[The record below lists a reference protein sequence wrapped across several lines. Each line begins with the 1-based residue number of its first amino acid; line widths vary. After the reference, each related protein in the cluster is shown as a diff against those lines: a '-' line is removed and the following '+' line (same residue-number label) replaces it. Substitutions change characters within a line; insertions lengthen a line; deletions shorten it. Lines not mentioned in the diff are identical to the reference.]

1 MVFSFSDIDD
11 NEENYFTHTISD
23 LNKVIIDKNIVCIRC
38 DYTCDC
44 FTLLQPRKPNFY
56 IYKKKT
62 HGITNKDIIDF
73 LIKNNFRSECE
84 HNTLKYFIKSTDVQ
98 VIAVF

>member
-1 MVFSFSDIDD
+1 MVFSFSDDE
-11 NEENYFTHTISD
+11 EENYFTHTVPD

-38 DYTCDC
+38 DYTCEC
-44 FTLLQPRKPNFY
+44 FTLLRPRKPNFY

-62 HGITNKDIIDF
+62 YGITNKD
-73 LIKNNFRSECE
+73 LINCLIENQFRPDCE
-84 HNTLKYFIKSTDVQ
+84 HNVLKYFIKSTDVQ